1 MTGKDLFEIISDIDD
16 NYITEAHEEDILNPV
31 ASSSSEGASSSSAKA
46 PVPAAPVKRR
56 KLIRIVLPAAAGIAA
71 LALAVFGLWKGGI
84 IGGKK
89 DLIEQQ
95 CETLTSF
102 TADVT
107 TAVTTVPMS
116 TGDVTTTTEGLEP
129 HVSAECSIIAVST
142 EPTGN
147 ETDTNGDP
155 IVIPDSYDEA
165 HAGLTVS
172 DPSDT
177 KYEED
182 GRVVI
187 SDLDCIL
194 TNDGDYPLYYE
205 NMFTICIENDEGVIV
220 PVAVFEYESDDPSE
234 LCVAPSES
242 RSFKA
247 YIYNYHFPLDPG
259 TYLLVVNVQY
269 FDGEIGDIDSA
280 TLLEKYTI
288 AGEFTI

>member
-16 NYITEAHEEDILNPV
+16 NYIHEAHEEDLLNPGT
-31 ASSSSEGASSSSAKA
+31 SSSSEGVSSSSAKA
-46 PVPAAPVKRR
+46 PVSAAPAKRR

-71 LALAVFGLWKGGI
+71 IGLAVFGLWKGGI

-107 TAVTTVPMS
+107 TAATTIPMS
-116 TGDVTTTTEGLEP
+116 TGDATTTTSDVEP
-129 HVSAECSIIAVST
+129 HVTIIDESSEVIL
-142 EPTGN
+142 PIGN
-147 ETDTNGDP
+147 ETDKNGDP
-155 IVIPDSYDEA
+155 IVITDSYDDA

-172 DPSDT
+172 DPSET
-177 KYEED
+177 TIEED

-194 TNDGDYPLYYE
+194 TNDGDYPLCYE
-205 NMFTICIENDEGVIV
+205 NMFTICVENDEGVIV

-269 FDGEIGDIDSA
+269 FDGDIGDIDSA

-288 AGEFTI
+288 AGEFNI